1 MLEKSTTYP
10 VSFESGHFPDETDRS
25 AVPHPEG
32 RYQAISERHVDRI
45 PMLRKLSEDERFA
58 IRVVSKVLPFRTNR
72 YVNNNLIDWDNVPND
87 PVYQLVF
94 PQRAMLG
101 EDDFQTIADHILRG
115 SSEPEIS
122 EIAAKIRE
130 HLNPHP
136 AGQRE
141 FNIPKINGEVVE
153 GLQHKYRETVL
164 FFPSHGQTCHA
175 YCTFCFRWAQ
185 FVGDSKMRISTSQNS
200 ELHNYLAGHP
210 DVSDLLVTGGDP
222 MIMRTSWL
230 ERILRPFIGNR
241 TLEHIQNIRIGTKAL
256 TFWPHRFVSDKD
268 ADDLLRLLEEL
279 VDAGKHVAIMAH
291 FNHGQEL
298 RTEVVRNA
306 IRRIRATGAE
316 IRCQAPLL
324 AHINDCPAIWSQMW
338 EEQVRLG
345 AIPYYMFVERDTGAR
360 HYFEVPLARG
370 WEIFAKALSKVSGLG
385 RTVRGPSMSATPGK
399 VEVLGI
405 QEIHGEKVFLL
416 RFLQGRNPD
425 WVAKPFFA
433 RFDPA
438 ATWFDHLKP
447 AFGKSKFFFEDE
459 FRAMTGEKIALA
471 A

>member
-1 MLEKSTTYP
+1 MRKESTSLSVP
-10 VSFESGHFPDETDRS
+10 IESGLFPDEDNRS
-25 AVPHPEG
+25 AVPLPEG
-32 RYQAISERHVDRI
+32 RYQAISQRHLDRI
-45 PMLRKLSEDERFA
+45 PMLSELSEDERFA
-58 IRVVSKVLPFRTNR
+58 IRVVSSVLPFRTNR
-72 YVNNNLIDWDNVPND
+72 YVNDNLIDWDKVPKD

-94 PQRAMLG
+94 PQRAMLSD
-101 EDDFQTIADHILRG
+101 DDFQTVADHILRG
-115 SSEPEIS
+115 SPDHEIS
-122 EIAAKIRE
+122 RIAAEIRNN
-130 HLNPHP
+130 LNPHP
-136 AGQRE
+136 AGQLE
-141 FNIPKINGEVVE
+141 FNIPKIDGEAVN

-185 FVGDSKMRISTSQNS
+185 FVGDSKMRIAASQNS
-200 ELHNYLAGHP
+200 GLHRYLASHP
-210 DVSDLLVTGGDP
+210 DISDLLVTGGDP

-241 TLEHIQNIRIGTKAL
+241 MLEHIQNIRIGTKAL
-256 TFWPHRFVSDKD
+256 TFWPHRFVGDQD
-268 ADDLLRLLEEL
+268 ADELLRLLEDL

-298 RTEVVRNA
+298 RTEVVRDA
-306 IRRIRATGAE
+306 IRRIRDTGAE

-324 AHINDCPAIWSQMW
+324 AHINDCPAIWSRMW
-338 EEQVRLG
+338 EKQVRLG
-345 AIPYYMFVERDTGAR
+345 MVPYYMFVERDTGAR

-370 WEIFAKALSKVSGLG
+370 WEIYAEAVRQVSGLG

-405 QEIHGEKVFLL
+405 QEIHGEKVFVL
-416 RFLQGRNPD
+416 RFLQGRNPE

-433 RFDPA
+433 KFDPA

-447 AFGKSKFFFEDE
+447 ALGQSKFFFEDE
-459 FRAMTGEKIALA
+459 FRAMTGNKIALA